1 MSKTRLF
8 SFVAA
13 LAALFFVVT
22 DVLAAGSISFTRREL
37 TESNG
42 SWRLAMTIV
51 YGGKPHLNHVP
62 MRFSFTQTALYE
74 RYLDDAHGDKPQM
87 RKVPL
92 TGQPPLVQIIDV
104 GFSDPS
110 GKTYDRTRFEFVITR
125 AHNFEAGEYVVTVH
139 RPDGVQVGSKQTLI
153 LKGENP
159 IVDRRSISFVDQA
172 PKKKEEPAPAPP
184 AEPEPEPEA
193 DEADSAEPEA
203 DEAMEGE
210 ETGEGLGDVDAAKV
224 PPSARGCGCRT
235 AGATGGAQAGFALLG
250 AAAFLATRRRAIR

>member
-13 LAALFFVVT
+13 LAVLFFAVT
-22 DVLAAGSISFTRREL
+22 DALAAGSISFTRREL

-62 MRFSFTQTALYE
+62 MRFSFTPTAVYE

-125 AHNFEAGEYVVTVH
+125 AHNFEAGEYTVTVH
-139 RPDGVQVGSKQTLI
+139 RPDGVQVGTKQKLI

-159 IVDRRSISFVDQA
+159 IIDRRSISFVDQA
-172 PKKKEEPAPAPP
+172 PKKKEEPPP
-184 AEPEPEPEA
+184 AEPEPEPEPVE
-193 DEADSAEPEA
+193 EAESAEPEVEE
-203 DEAMEGE
+203 EAEEGE
-210 ETGEGLGDVDAAKV
+210 PGEGLGDVDAAKV

-235 AGATGGAQAGFALLG
+235 AGATGGAQAGLALLG
-250 AAAFLATRRRAIR
+250 AAAFFATRRLRAS